1 MARASKMGA
10 DVATREANRA
20 RASGYIC
27 ESCGKSI
34 AQGEL
39 LMVRVVEFAEGRTRG
54 RKNVPYHRNGS
65 CYKTS

>member
-10 DVATREANRA
+10 DVATREANRS
-20 RASGYIC
+20 RPSGYNC
-27 ESCGKSI
+27 EACGKPI

-39 LMVRVVEFAEGRTRG
+39 LMVRMVEFDGGRTRK
-54 RKNVPYHRNGS
+54 RRSVSYHRNGT